1 MDFNSGSATTIIYWN
16 LEEKEK
22 VNLYV
27 KTHNEYVK
35 PYGIGDIPQVGGDP
49 KVILIKLKF
58 RTFSLRTSGT
68 VCV

>member
-1 MDFNSGSATTIIYWN
+1 MKPTYFMDFNSGWATTIIYWS

-35 PYGIGDIPQVGGDP
+35 HLALADITEVGR
-49 KVILIKLKF
+49 KLI
-58 RTFSLRTSGT
+58 
-68 VCV
+68 